1 MTVNKKTLCQCTIC
15 GHKWRPRL
23 SGLLGY
29 RGCPHCSKREKYTT
43 ESFKEMVNAI
53 NPDIIILGE
62 YVNGSTKIH
71 CKCIV
76 CNHEWDPCA
85 SGLLQGCGCPV
96 CAIDKKVAKIHKKYN
111 TETLKERLTAINP
124 NVTVL
129 GEYTGNNTKVKCSC
143 DVCGYV

>member
-1 MTVNKKTLCQCTIC
+1 
-15 GHKWRPRL
+15 
-23 SGLLGY
+23 
-29 RGCPHCSKREKYTT
+29 
-43 ESFKEMVNAI
+43 MVNAI